1 MDRLQVVNE
10 KDCEEMIPIFFTAF
24 FYIKGRISN
33 GQSPVCMS
41 FLVETLQRVSKS
53 AEVGPYP
60 AAYKYLHFR

>member
-41 FLVETLQRVSKS
+41 FLVETLQRVSKPG
-53 AEVGPYP
+53 EGGP
-60 AAYKYLHFR
+60 